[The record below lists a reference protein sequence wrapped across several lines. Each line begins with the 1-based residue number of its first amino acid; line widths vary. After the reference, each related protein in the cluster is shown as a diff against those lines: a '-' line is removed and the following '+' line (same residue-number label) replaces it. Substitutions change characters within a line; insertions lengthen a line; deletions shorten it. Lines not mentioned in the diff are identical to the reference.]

1 MIIAQV
7 SDIHAAPDNDNLSR
21 LARALSWLDFIKP
34 DALVLTGDVIDNNW
48 SEGYEKVSACV
59 HNRTWPTF
67 VLPGNADDSTGIR
80 AMSGR
85 RAGSPATADDALHFV
100 AELSGIRLIG
110 LDSTLPGSPAGS
122 VSEHL
127 RWLEHTLHTG
137 GVTPSIL
144 FLHHHVFHSG
154 IPTLDQIMCRDAEK
168 LGALLRRHPRRPIA
182 IATGHVH
189 RPMAGNLAGI
199 PAYICGSICPANPVW
214 FGSDTVPP
222 ADDPPSLML
231 YRFADGAL
239 VSHIIAV

>member
-1 MIIAQV
+1 
-7 SDIHAAPDNDNLSR
+7 
-21 LARALSWLDFIKP
+21 
-34 DALVLTGDVIDNNW
+34 
-48 SEGYEKVSACV
+48 
-59 HNRTWPTF
+59 
-67 VLPGNADDSTGIR
+67 
-80 AMSGR
+80 
-85 RAGSPATADDALHFV
+85 
-100 AELSGIRLIG
+100 
-110 LDSTLPGSPAGS
+110 
-122 VSEHL
+122 
-127 RWLEHTLHTG
+127 
-137 GVTPSIL
+137 
-144 FLHHHVFHSG
+144 
-154 IPTLDQIMCRDAEK
+154 MCRDAEK